1 MNNSQFFIR
10 DKEIQDGG
18 PVYWKREANCL
29 TDKRNEDK
37 ISSLLVAIHR
47 I

>member
-1 MNNSQFFIR
+1 MR

-18 PVYWKREANCL
+18 PVYWKREATCL

-37 ISSLLVAIHR
+37 ISSLLVAIDR